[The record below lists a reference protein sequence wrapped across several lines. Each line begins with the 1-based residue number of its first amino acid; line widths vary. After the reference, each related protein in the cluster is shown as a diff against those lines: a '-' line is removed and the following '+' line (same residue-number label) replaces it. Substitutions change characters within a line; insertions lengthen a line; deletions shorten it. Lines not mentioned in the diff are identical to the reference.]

1 MFEKAEACGSQESG
15 TSLGAFSKMS
25 HTSVFSTKMPQESR
39 GEESQRLQ
47 STLSDV
53 ENKVK
58 NMLSLMEDD
67 GDTFAKRA
75 EMYYKKRPSL
85 VEYVE
90 DLRGSYK
97 SLAKKYDQL
106 MNRYKSTRTFSK
118 PGSPISEHK
127 RFPLKVQNS
136 SSDLDYE
143 FLDFEGQ
150 LSPDSQTGKPKVVM
164 VDDDFEKNWEELRL
178 NVIKL
183 VDENLEQQA
192 ELVKR
197 NDEKREAINGLR
209 ANVQRLVAG
218 NVELKSRLAHMNVDV
233 KSNRSQLSKAKNV
246 I

>member
-1 MFEKAEACGSQESG
+1 MENNHNRSHQSQW
-15 TSLGAFSKMS
+15 
-25 HTSVFSTKMPQESR
+25 
-39 GEESQRLQ
+39 LQ

-58 NMLSLMEDD
+58 NMLSLIEDD

-85 VEYVE
+85 VESVE
-90 DLRGSYK
+90 DLHGSYK

-106 MNRYKSTRTFSK
+106 MIRYGSARTFSK
-118 PGSPISEHK
+118 SGSPISEHK
-127 RFPLKVQNS
+127 RFPLKVQGSENDHVQNS
-136 SSDLDYE
+136 SFDLDYE

-150 LSPDSQTGKPKVVM
+150 SSPESQTGKSKVVL

-183 VDENLEQQA
+183 VEENLEQQA

-197 NDEKREAINGLR
+197 NDEKIEAINELR
-209 ANVQRLVAG
+209 AHVQKLVAE
-218 NVELKSRLAHMNVDV
+218 NIELKSRLADTQGDV
-233 KSNRSQLSKAKNV
+233 KRNRSHLSKAKNV
-246 I
+246 IWKKIMPESRC